1 MLFETIR
8 KGEITRDMS
17 VDRKCCKGENQT
29 LRPQQA
35 EAVQEAEEKGAETER
50 IWQQETEKEQPVGW
64 RKTRGKKERV
74 GFHQLIE
81 EMGSRRSK

>member
-17 VDRKCCKGENQT
+17 VDGKCCKGEDQT

-35 EAVQEAEEKGAETER
+35 EAVQEAEEKGAETGR
-50 IWQQETEKEQPVGW
+50 IWQQEW